1 MRTAKRDAA
10 LRSPTPATRISP
22 NPLFDR
28 FVEDARKLAPGEF
41 ATGRFGAEMNLDF
54 TNWGPVTIILDS
66 RGNVIILPFK
76 TGSST
81 VFVMTAKSK
90 LITTLT
96 LILVLSFIA
105 TSLINYAFTRAAV
118 RAELTT
124 SSLPLTGKSIYSE
137 VHADML
143 RPILVSTAMAHDAFL
158 KDWILSG
165 EKDLDA
171 ITNYLS
177 AFRSKYGFMTTFFVS
192 AITDTYYYQEG
203 IMKKIGARD
212 PHDVWFYAFAR
223 SKNEFDLDIDTSEAE
238 NGALTIFANFRVE
251 DNNGRFLGVVGVGVN
266 IDRIRGLLE
275 KVRSDYSREVYL
287 VDQDGLVQVHRDSS
301 RIERYDITKAGGI
314 RDVAGSI
321 LEKVDDPRTF
331 EYVDDGDNILLSSRY
346 IPELQWHLIVEQNEN
361 LALISA
367 RNNLIRT
374 LVIGIVAT
382 ILIVILCTITI
393 NHYQHRLEKL
403 AKTDPLTGLANRRVL
418 EEVFAQ
424 SAYKAARYSA
434 PFSSIIFDLDKF
446 KEINDKHGHL
456 KGDDVLRSVADITR
470 RTIRP
475 SDLVA
480 RWGGDEFIILMD
492 GRQEDALIL
501 AKRILCAVNEPTLE
515 NPVSFSY
522 GLTEFQEGDTL
533 ESMTKRADQAMYK
546 AKSCEED
553 QDAL

>member
-1 MRTAKRDAA
+1 
-10 LRSPTPATRISP
+10 
-22 NPLFDR
+22 
-28 FVEDARKLAPGEF
+28 
-41 ATGRFGAEMNLDF
+41 
-54 TNWGPVTIILDS
+54 
-66 RGNVIILPFK
+66 
-76 TGSST
+76 
-81 VFVMTAKSK
+81 MTAKSK

-105 TSLINYAFTRAAV
+105 TSLVNYAFTRAAV
-118 RAELTT
+118 RAELMT

-192 AITDTYYYQEG
+192 AVTDTYYYQEG

-223 SKNEFDLDIDTSEAE
+223 SKNEFDLDIDPNEAE

-321 LEKVDDPRTF
+321 LENVDDPRTF
-331 EYVDDGDNILLSSRY
+331 EYDDDGDNILLSSRY

-434 PFSSIIFDLDKF
+434 PFSAIIFDLDKF

-456 KGDDVLRSVADITR
+456 KGDDVLKSVADITR

-492 GRQEDALIL
+492 GRREDALIL